1 MILVMLVS
9 LYTSRVIL
17 AKLGVEDYGI
27 YNVVGGIVA
36 MFSFLNSSMAT
47 STQRYLTY
55 ALGKNDN
62 ELLKNVFAISL
73 NIHIVIA
80 IFIIILAETFGL
92 WMLNTHLVIP
102 PDRLMA
108 ANWVFQLSILTFSI
122 NIIQVPYN
130 ASIIAHERMNVYAYI
145 SIIEVVL
152 KLIIV
157 YILSLTT
164 FDRLIFYAILVFLVQ
179 LVVRVIYQAYCRC
192 RFVECHLRFYWDK
205 QLYKEMFGF
214 AGWNMFGSVAWLM
227 RGQGLDIVLNLFFGP
242 IVNAAR
248 GITNQVSG
256 AVMSFISN
264 FQVALNPQITKKYAQ
279 GEIEQMESLAYNGI
293 KFSLLLLFIIA
304 FPLCLNIDYV
314 LGLWLKDV
322 PRYTS
327 IFIILV
333 IIDSIV
339 NSFFGTP
346 LMTSLSATGTIRNYQ
361 IVVSSV
367 ILLVV
372 PCSYFLLKLGC
383 DAPSVFIAMIL
394 VSLISGFT
402 RLLFC
407 KKLIGFSLYKFFRQV
422 VMPIVLTFI
431 VAVPIPVFIRLRYFV
446 EDNLQCALMTSVIAL
461 IISLICGWFIGL
473 NVSEK
478 SMIVSI
484 IKNRVKRNND

>member
-339 NSFFGTP
+339 NSFLALP
-346 LMTSLSATGTIRNYQ
+346 L
-361 IVVSSV
+361 
-367 ILLVV
+367 
-372 PCSYFLLKLGC
+372 
-383 DAPSVFIAMIL
+383 
-394 VSLISGFT
+394 
-402 RLLFC
+402 
-407 KKLIGFSLYKFFRQV
+407 
-422 VMPIVLTFI
+422 
-431 VAVPIPVFIRLRYFV
+431 
-446 EDNLQCALMTSVIAL
+446 
-461 IISLICGWFIGL
+461 
-473 NVSEK
+473 
-478 SMIVSI
+478 
-484 IKNRVKRNND
+484 